1 MLAEASAGLAK
12 DGDRMA
18 QLSAGQQSLLFPI
31 RFLKAALEAPPG
43 TPPSSVIR
51 RVGRTLDRED

>member
-1 MLAEASAGLAK
+1 
-12 DGDRMA
+12 MA
-18 QLSAGQQSLLFPI
+18 QLSAGQQESLLFPI